1 MSSKYEITQT
11 ESGHVSHVSGSSR
24 NGKKAALKN
33 HCKRFWWLHLIIF
46 LCVSAAVI
54 CIVIFVGVG
63 KIAQSKINSADL
75 EIQSTQVLD
84 SQPDKFLM
92 QIDSTITTD
101 GTVKADIDPFLGD
114 LTLLDVPNA
123 KPFIQVP
130 FPATNANKFQT
141 VNISQEVT
149 IADMDAFEQFNMN
162 FFQKEI
168 VRISIHGK
176 TQVQPAGLSKKYD
189 VDFYKVAEFKGLN
202 KLNGTTLSDM
212 QIKIGIP
219 QEGVPNFHATATIHN
234 PSYYTID
241 LGNATFNNYADGQ
254 LLGKLTIQNL
264 VLKPGQ
270 NVAPVSAELD
280 QALIISIATKKPYCQ
295 DRKLPVELLGT
306 DVKKGSQTI
315 PWLLAALASANQT
328 VELSLDDTFKAAG
341 LPFPGCF

>member
-1 MSSKYEITQT
+1 MSDKFEVTQT
-11 ESGHVSHVSGSSR
+11 ESGPVSGSVR
-24 NGKKAALKN
+24 LGKKAALKN

-75 EIQSTQVLD
+75 QIQSANVLD
-84 SQPDKFLM
+84 TQPNKFLM
-92 QIDSTITTD
+92 QINSTITTD
-101 GTVKADIDPFLGD
+101 GTVKADIDPFIGD
-114 LTLLDVPNA
+114 LTLLDVPDA
-123 KPFIQVP
+123 RPFIQLP

-149 IADMDAFEQFNMN
+149 ITDPEAFNQFNMN
-162 FFQKEI
+162 FFQKETL
-168 VRISIHGK
+168 RISIHGS
-176 TQVQPAGLSKKYD
+176 TQVQPAGLSKKYG

-212 QIKIGIP
+212 QIKIGIA
-219 QEGVPNFHATATIHN
+219 EKGVPNFHATATIIN

-241 LGNATFNNYADGQ
+241 LGNATFDNFVDGQ
-254 LLGKLTIQNL
+254 FIGKLNIQNL
-264 VLKPGQ
+264 LLKPGQ
-270 NVAPVSAELD
+270 NVVPVSAELD
-280 QALIISIATKKPYCQ
+280 QTIIITAATKKPYCE
-295 DRKLPVELLGT
+295 DRKIPVELLGA

-315 PWLLAALASANQT
+315 PWLLAALRSANQT

-341 LPFPGCF
+341 LTFPGCS